1 MFDWLKKL
9 TQPAPPPAEPTPEE
23 RRRKLID
30 EAMANARL
38 AREAIGEDTLAR
50 IAAIMAQKNNSA
62 LNKAKE
68 QIAQVKGERIA
79 DEVKFLINDEK
90 A

>member
-9 TQPAPPPAEPTPEE
+9 ASPAAPPAEPTPEE

-30 EAMANARL
+30 EALVNAKA

-62 LNKAKE
+62 LNKAKQ
-68 QIAQVKGERIA
+68 QIAEIKGERIA
-79 DEVKFLINDEK
+79 DEMKSLIHDEK